1 MTLIVVLIA
10 LYALSSVLEGIGILF
25 SAVYAV
31 MSSLPGTIITVAA
44 TAYLTYR
51 WYRARYIA

>member
-1 MTLIVVLIA
+1 MLLIVALVS
-10 LYALSSVLEGIGILF
+10 LYALASVLEGMEILF
-25 SAVYAV
+25 AAMRAV

-51 WYRARYIA
+51 WYRRRYIE